1 VEENEKLALIL
12 EALDAKKAQDVVTLE
27 VGRQTQMMDL
37 LVICTGTSNI
47 HIRSLADGV
56 IESMKEHGY
65 KGVRA
70 EGYNEARWVL
80 LDYGDVVL
88 HIFAEDDRE
97 FYRLEEFWQGAPRLD
112 LPADP
117 DLAEEEPATVGAA
130 SQERSDD
137 WDR

>member
-1 VEENEKLALIL
+1 MEDNEKLALIM
-12 EALDAKKAQDVVTLE
+12 EALDAKKAVDVVTLD
-27 VGRQTQMMDL
+27 VSRQTQMMDL

-47 HIRSLADGV
+47 HIRALADGV

-88 HIFAEDDRE
+88 HIFAQDDRE
-97 FYRLEEFWQGAPRLD
+97 FYRLEEFWHGAPRLD
-112 LPADP
+112 VPIDP
-117 DLAEEEPATVGAA
+117 DLSDEEPAAAGAWGVR
-130 SQERSDD
+130 E
-137 WDR
+137 

>member
-1 VEENEKLALIL
+1 VEENEKLNLIL
-12 EALDAKKAQDVVTLE
+12 EALDEKKALDIVTLD
-27 VGRQTQMMDL
+27 VSRQTQMMDL

-56 IESMKEHGY
+56 IEKMKENGY

-80 LDYGDVVL
+80 LDYGELVL

-97 FYRLEEFWQGAPRLD
+97 FYRLEEFWKGAPRLD
-112 LPADP
+112 LISGSEP
-117 DLAEEEPATVGAA
+117 LEEEPAAA
-130 SQERSDD
+130 AHGTRGQRVL
-137 WDR
+137 

>member
-1 VEENEKLALIL
+1 MEENEKLDLIL
-12 EALDAKKAQDVVTLE
+12 EALDAKKAQDVVTLD
-27 VGRQTQMMDL
+27 VSRQTQMMDY

-56 IESMKEHGY
+56 IETMKEHGY

-80 LDYGDVVL
+80 LDYGEVVL

-97 FYRLEEFWQGAPRLD
+97 FYRLEEFWKGAPRLE
-112 LPADP
+112 PAVEFS
-117 DLAEEEPATVGAA
+117 EEEAAAVASGA
-130 SQERSDD
+130 RG
-137 WDR
+137 